1 MNQKIYLK
9 NYLQLKGILD
19 VYMDV
24 ILNILE
30 EKVVFEKK
38 MEGYQKNFKM
48 LIFYLLKKNVHNL
61 KVVERKDIY
70 SNK

>member
-1 MNQKIYLK
+1 
-9 NYLQLKGILD
+9 
-19 VYMDV
+19 MDV

-38 MEGYQKNFKM
+38 MEEYQKNFKM

-70 SNK
+70 SNKWVNNLNRK

>member
-1 MNQKIYLK
+1 MNQKICLK

-19 VYMDV
+19 VNVDV
-24 ILNILE
+24 RLIILE

-48 LIFYLLKKNVHNL
+48 LIFYLLKKNVQL
-61 KVVERKDIY
+61 F
-70 SNK
+70 

>member
-1 MNQKIYLK
+1 
-9 NYLQLKGILD
+9 
-19 VYMDV
+19 MDV